1 MPRRRGAADFGGGPI
16 QAGAM
21 ARAERLRE
29 WRALAAG
36 GAVCTADVAMAL
48 RELEELQAEMEG
60 DVGRY
65 REM

>member
-1 MPRRRGAADFGGGPI
+1 
-16 QAGAM
+16 M

-48 RELEELQAEMEG
+48 RELEELQAEM
-60 DVGRY
+60 
-65 REM
+65 